1 MSAGRRIAV
10 LFGGRSQEAE
20 VSKVSAREVAAA
32 LGGRGHEVRLV
43 TADADMAQA
52 LLQQRPDV
60 VFPALHGSPGEDGTV
75 QGLLEMLELPYVGS
89 GVEASAFAMNKVIAK
104 HAFRAA
110 GLPVARDLVFEADDD
125 ATQACEA
132 IARDLGERVAVKPA
146 TQGSAIGVT
155 LVRNPNQLPQAMHL
169 AQGFGG
175 RVLVEQFIEGR
186 EITVAVLDLFGTEA
200 RALPVIEIRTPKD
213 TWYDYEHRYTAGESE
228 HLVPAPVPSE
238 ATQALQRIALGAHRA
253 LGCRDLSRADFVY
266 SEATGPI
273 LLEVNT
279 LPGMTP
285 TSLFPDAAR
294 AVGLD
299 FATLMDEL
307 VESAIARHRSRR

>member
-10 LFGGRSQEAE
+10 LFGGKSKEAE
-20 VSKVSAREVAAA
+20 VSRVSAREVAAA
-32 LGGRGHEVRLV
+32 LSGRGHDVRLIP
-43 TADADMAQA
+43 ADDGVVRA
-52 LLQQRPDV
+52 LLELQPEV

-75 QGLLEMLELPYVGS
+75 QGMLEMLGLPYVGS
-89 GVEASAFAMNKVIAK
+89 GVEASAFAMNKIIAK

-110 GLPVARDLVFEADDD
+110 GLPVARDLVFDATDD
-125 ATQACEA
+125 AARACERIGQA
-132 IARDLGERVAVKPA
+132 LGERVAVKPA

-155 LVRNPNQLPQAMHL
+155 LVRNANQLPEAMRL

-175 RVLVEQFIEGR
+175 RVLVEEFIEGR
-186 EITVAVLDLFGTEA
+186 EITVAVLDLHGTES
-200 RALPVIEIRTPKD
+200 RALPVIEIRTPQD
-213 TWYDYEHRYTAGESE
+213 TWYDYQHRYTAGESE

-266 SEATGPI
+266 SDATGPI

-299 FATLMDEL
+299 FATLMGQL
-307 VESAIARHRSRR
+307 VESAIARAR